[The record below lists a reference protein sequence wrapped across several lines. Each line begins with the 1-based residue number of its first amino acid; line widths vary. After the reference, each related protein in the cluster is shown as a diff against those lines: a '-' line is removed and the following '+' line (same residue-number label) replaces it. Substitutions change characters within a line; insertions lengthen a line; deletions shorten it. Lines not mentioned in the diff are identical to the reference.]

1 MPFSLSSQLPATDR
15 TRCNQNAGRPS
26 RYPSA
31 RAAHES
37 SDRPSVEE
45 LMANYQF
52 DDALCANPPEVI
64 GIVDD
69 VLTVGNHFR
78 AMSNKLTERFTNAS
92 IVGIFVARRRSRM
105 RTSTT
110 LTTPISSRSPGPRAA
125 GKPWLHFSQM
135 RLSETPRELLRVE
148 CLRCFRRV
156 EIQRLDAVKLY
167 GPHAIW
173 K

>member
-110 LTTPISSRSPGPRAA
+110 LTTPISSRSPRPARRREAMVALQPDAIERNSARAPPGRVPPVFPEGRDPAARCREALRAPRD
-125 GKPWLHFSQM
+125 L
-135 RLSETPRELLRVE
+135 E
-148 CLRCFRRV
+148 
-156 EIQRLDAVKLY
+156 
-167 GPHAIW
+167 
-173 K
+173 